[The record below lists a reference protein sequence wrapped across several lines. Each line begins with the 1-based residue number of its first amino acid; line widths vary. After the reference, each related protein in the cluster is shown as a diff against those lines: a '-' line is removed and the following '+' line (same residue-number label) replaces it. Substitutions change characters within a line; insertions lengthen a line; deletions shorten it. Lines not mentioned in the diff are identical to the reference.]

1 MYQLIAKQKVR
12 QGFKAISTGNFD
24 NLLNQFAPDIHFT
37 FAGQHALAGE
47 FRDRESVRQW
57 FNRVHRLFPKLQLVP
72 DRNFVSG
79 PPWDMVVTTQ
89 WTVSDTLPDGRR
101 YQNHGIQILRIRLGV
116 VVEDHLIEDNQVLVA
131 TLDHLAKLGITE
143 AAQNPLVTS
152 AA

>member
-12 QGFKAISTGNFD
+12 QGFKDISTANFD
-24 NLLNQFAPDIHFT
+24 NLLKQFAPDIHFT
-37 FAGQHALAGE
+37 FAGHHALAGE
-47 FRDRESVRQW
+47 FHDRESVRQW

-72 DRNFVSG
+72 DRIFVSG

-89 WTVSDTLPDGRR
+89 WTVSDTLPDGRP

-131 TLDHLAKLGITE
+131 TLDHLARLGVIE
-143 AAQNPLVTS
+143 AAQNPLATS